1 MDNTSGH
8 LAHKA
13 SAPYASKVAIAQAL
27 AAMGARAVT
36 ITAVARTKPADSRA
50 IYKEVNG
57 TQSLS
62 GQTPTNHEWFLGS
75 RSLRLQAAF
84 LLLMYVA
91 YRERHGAD
99 HDAHGIAFTLAYH
112 NYRRLYPGEALIS
125 PERLVLLIGG
135 GYTVGWREIPKGGAS
150 KFMAGNVKV
159 AKCRRCGLPHLVE
172 AHFRKYECSACIEK
186 ENEEPMLLA
195 A

>member
-1 MDNTSGH
+1 VDHISGH

-13 SAPYASKVAIAQAL
+13 SAPYASKVAIAQFL
-27 AAMGARAVT
+27 AGMGARAVT

-75 RSLRLQAAF
+75 RQLRLQAAY
-84 LLLMYVA
+84 LLLMYA
-91 YRERHGAD
+91 SYRERNSTEA
-99 HDAHGIAFTLAYH
+99 DAHGIAFTLAYH
-112 NYRRLYPGEALIS
+112 NYRRLYPGEALVS
-125 PERLVLLIGG
+125 PERLALLIGG
-135 GYTVGWREIPKGGAS
+135 GYSIGWREIPKGGVS
-150 KFMAGNVKV
+150 KFAAGNVKV
-159 AKCRRCGLPHLVE
+159 ARCRKCALPHLVE
-172 AHFRKYECSACIEK
+172 AHFRKYECAECQARV
-186 ENEEPMLLA
+186 EEPQLLA

>member
-1 MDNTSGH
+1 MDYISGH

-27 AAMGARAVT
+27 AGLGARAVT
-36 ITAVARTKPADSRA
+36 LTSVARTKPADSRA

-75 RSLRLQAAF
+75 RPLRLQAAF
-84 LLLMYVA
+84 LLLMYAA
-91 YRERHGAD
+91 YRERHNAEA
-99 HDAHGIAFTLAYH
+99 DAHGIAFTLAYH

-125 PERLVLLIGG
+125 PERLALLIGG
-135 GYTVGWREIPKGGAS
+135 GYSIGWREIPKGGVS
-150 KFMAGNVKV
+150 KFAAGNVKV
-159 AKCRRCGLPHLVE
+159 AKCRKCALPHLVE
-172 AHFRKYECSACIEK
+172 AHFRKYECADCLAK
-186 ENEEPMLLA
+186 AEEPKLLA

>member
-1 MDNTSGH
+1 VDHISGH

-27 AAMGARAVT
+27 AGMGARAVT

-75 RSLRLQAAF
+75 RQLRLQAAY
-84 LLLMYVA
+84 LLLMYAA
-91 YRERHGAD
+91 YRERNSVEA
-99 HDAHGIAFTLAYH
+99 DAHGIAFTLAYL
-112 NYRRLYPGEALIS
+112 NYRRLYPVDALIS
-125 PERLVLLIGG
+125 PERLALLIGG
-135 GYTVGWREIPKGGAS
+135 GYSIGWREIPKGGVS
-150 KFMAGNVKV
+150 KFAAGNVKV
-159 AKCRRCGLPHLVE
+159 ARCRKCALPHLVE
-172 AHFRKYECSACIEK
+172 AHFRKYECAACQAK
-186 ENEEPMLLA
+186 SEEPQLLA

>member
-1 MDNTSGH
+1 MEHTSGH

-27 AAMGARAVT
+27 AAVGARAVT

-84 LLLMYVA
+84 LLLTYAA
-91 YRERHGAD
+91 YRESNSAHP
-99 HDAHGIAFTLAYH
+99 DAHGIAFTLAYH
-112 NYRRLYPGEALIS
+112 NYRRLYPSEVMIS
-125 PERLVLLIGG
+125 PERLALLIGG
-135 GYTVGWREIPKGGAS
+135 GYSVGWREIPKGGVS
-150 KFMAGNVKV
+150 KFTAGNVKV
-159 AKCRRCGLPHLVE
+159 AKCRKCGLAHLAE
-172 AHFRKYECSACIEK
+172 AHFRKYECADCQAK
-186 ENEEPMLLA
+186 VVEPMLMA